1 MNRRDRLKAEKAAAL
16 SANISVVG
24 RLRRFGIF
32 KLLALMF
39 VTGFFMMLATVHL
52 IQPAIS
58 VGMSPQVANNLP
70 FLGFAVGA
78 LVILCAALSHAA
90 MEALEIGLA
99 IPLQLFALMGLV
111 LAVVGSVLGALMFL
125 DVALIGLVATGLFA
139 LVLVA
144 LNKVIELFGNG
155 PLVGS
160 DHHRMR

>member
-1 MNRRDRLKAEKAAAL
+1 
-16 SANISVVG
+16 
-24 RLRRFGIF
+24 
-32 KLLALMF
+32 
-39 VTGFFMMLATVHL
+39 MLATVHL

-58 VGMSPQVANNLP
+58 VGMSLRVANNLP

-90 MEALEIGLA
+90 MEALKIGLA
-99 IPLQLFALMGLV
+99 IPLLLFALMGSV
-111 LAVVGSVLGALMFL
+111 LAVVGSLLGALMFL

-155 PLVGS
+155 RASVGS
-160 DHHRMR
+160 NHHRMR